1 MFYNA
6 IKGSGYMLK
15 DAPLAQ
21 GGEGTIYEIQGQP
34 GLVAKVYHADVLASA
49 TQTSRREKLL
59 NMMRMPQADSCQYIS
74 WPRDGLVDAS
84 GLLCGF
90 VMNRYSGTTSLADA
104 LPDTQ
109 MNWRQ
114 RILLAHN
121 LCDVVREVHEMNQ
134 CIGDMNPANFGFHPS
149 SGYVYAFDADSFH
162 FRSPSGR
169 YFPCYVGVAEYYAPE
184 LQRQI
189 CRGQDMR
196 TLDPAQTFSRQT
208 DLFALAVLIFQ
219 LLFLGYHPFSA
230 RRLESYGSSTVVHR
244 QAANILNGM
253 CAYFNPV
260 QGVGLPVGAPPLRL
274 VSPAMQEMFRQTFL
288 TQTRSSAEEWQRA
301 LLNLLQSLQSCSAHH
316 NYRKELSDC
325 PFCTLELEKQARIHT
340 QAEKARQAQQSE
352 QARKVRQA
360 AAQAEQARKARQAT
374 MHTQNCQ
381 ASQPKPQSVR
391 QHPKQKPV
399 PCPTVTQ
406 SAPQPDRSHVK
417 ARSLLGYEVI
427 YLLSWSLLFYSPT
440 NEMGNLFLM
449 SLGYGVGLVVHLI
462 YRSKH
467 LPQAK
472 AWWGS
477 WVLALAECVIG
488 LCAVITAADDAV
500 ANGAIYSEEL
510 LLLLVFG
517 LLLIV
522 CGILSV
528 IDCKERN

>member
-6 IKGSGYMLK
+6 IKGSGYRLK

-90 VMNRYSGTTSLADA
+90 VMNRYSGTTCLADA
-104 LPDTQ
+104 LPDPQ
-109 MNWRQ
+109 MHWRQ

-196 TLDPAQTFSRQT
+196 TLDPAQTFSCQT

-244 QAANILNGM
+244 QATNILNGM
-253 CAYFNPV
+253 CAYFNPA

-274 VSPAMQEMFRQTFL
+274 VSPAMREMFRQAFL
-288 TQTRSSAEEWQRA
+288 TQTRPSAAEWQRA
-301 LLNLLQSLQSCSAHH
+301 LLKLLQSLQSCNAQHD
-316 NYRKELSDC
+316 YRKELSDC
-325 PFCTLELEKQARIHT
+325 PFCALELEKRT
-340 QAEKARQAQQSE
+340 RMQAEKSRQAQQAE
-352 QARKVRQA
+352 QARKAQQA
-360 AAQAEQARKARQAT
+360 AAQAEQARQAA
-374 MHTQNCQ
+374 MRTQRRP
-381 ASQPKPQSVR
+381 ASQPKPQPVR
-391 QHPKQKPV
+391 QPPTQKPP
-399 PCPTVTQ
+399 PCPTVARST
-406 SAPQPDRSHVK
+406 PQPDRGQSK
-417 ARSLLGYEVI
+417 ARSLRDYEII

-440 NEMGNLFLM
+440 GEMKNILFVLI
-449 SLGYGVGLVVHLI
+449 GYGVGLVVHLI

-477 WVLALAECVIG
+477 WVLAIAACVIG
-488 LCAVITAADDAV
+488 LCAVITVVDDAV
-500 ANGAIYSEEL
+500 ANGAIDSEEMQ
-510 LLLLVFG
+510 LLLVFG
-517 LLLIV
+517 LLLLV
-522 CGILSV
+522 CGILSM
-528 IDCKERN
+528 IDCKTHH